1 LLKKID
7 GIKNMSYFMIG
18 LIVLLFKNV
27 HSQLFICLSILDD
40 FMKNCGKS
48 VDDKFFSQEIP
59 PTKMTTQP
67 EGLHSCSNSKES

>member
-1 LLKKID
+1 
-7 GIKNMSYFMIG
+7 MSYFMIV
-18 LIVLLFKNV
+18 LIVILFKNV

-48 VDDKFFSQEIP
+48 VDNKFFSQELL

-67 EGLHSCSNSKES
+67 